1 MTKTKSAPVATD
13 AATADANQAEQ
24 ASQRLSEVAGEAT
37 DEADGV
43 YGDPSLP
50 PILGGSYVVENGRLR
65 LIDRTQHE

>member
-13 AATADANQAEQ
+13 ATTDQVDQ
-24 ASQRLSEVAGEAT
+24 ASQRLSEVAGEST

-50 PILGGSYVVENGRLR
+50 PILGGSYVVEDGRLR